1 MKILISLFLSVF
13 LNAQSNLL
21 VKYKMT
27 TLFDGS
33 KNYNSELLF
42 SENASVFEF
51 KLTEKDAI
59 DKEYN
64 DQNNILKV
72 EIPDKS
78 IHKLFFDIDKAT
90 ISEIKKKIN
99 SESQVLV
106 IDSLELPIWKITIEK
121 RKINNH
127 ECIKALTSFKGRDYE
142 VWITMDFPTFFGPW
156 KLNGLPGLIL
166 EAHDNKNEVF
176 FEAIEIISTDKSLAS
191 LPTNLEITSSKDYNK
206 KLTEYLTEIT
216 DRLNSLGDRNSKINS
231 KATISK
237 GIELE

>member
-90 ISEIKKKIN
+90 LNLIKQ
-99 SESQVLV
+99 S
-106 IDSLELPIWKITIEK
+106 
-121 RKINNH
+121 R
-127 ECIKALTSFKGRDYE
+127 G
-142 VWITMDFPTFFGPW
+142 
-156 KLNGLPGLIL
+156 
-166 EAHDNKNEVF
+166 
-176 FEAIEIISTDKSLAS
+176 
-191 LPTNLEITSSKDYNK
+191 
-206 KLTEYLTEIT
+206 
-216 DRLNSLGDRNSKINS
+216 
-231 KATISK
+231 
-237 GIELE
+237 

>member
-99 SESQVLV
+99 S
-106 IDSLELPIWKITIEK
+106 DT
-121 RKINNH
+121 
-127 ECIKALTSFKGRDYE
+127 
-142 VWITMDFPTFFGPW
+142 
-156 KLNGLPGLIL
+156 
-166 EAHDNKNEVF
+166 
-176 FEAIEIISTDKSLAS
+176 
-191 LPTNLEITSSKDYNK
+191 K
-206 KLTEYLTEIT
+206 KLSKYQENTTAFPENQFL
-216 DRLNSLGDRNSKINS
+216 RLESSN
-231 KATISK
+231 
-237 GIELE
+237 

>member
-1 MKILISLFLSVF
+1 MI
-13 LNAQSNLL
+13 
-21 VKYKMT
+21 

-33 KNYNSELLF
+33 KNYNSTLLF
-42 SENASVFEF
+42 SEKASVFEF

-64 DQNNILKV
+64 DQNNILKI

-78 IHKLFFDIDKAT
+78 THKLFFDIEKAT

-106 IDSLELPIWKITIEK
+106 IDSLELPIWKITTEK

-127 ECIKALTSFKGRDYE
+127 ECIKALTNFKGRDYV
-142 VWITMDFPTFFGPW
+142 VWFTMDFPTFFGPW

-166 EAHDNKNEVF
+166 EAQDKRNEVF
-176 FEAIEIISTDKSLAS
+176 FEAIEISSTDKAIDPV
-191 LPTNLEITSSKDYNK
+191 PTNLEITSSKDYNK
-206 KLTEYLTEIT
+206 KLTDYLTEIT
-216 DRLNSLGDRNSKINS
+216 DRLNSLGDRNSKITS
-231 KATISK
+231 KAIIRK